1 MKNLLSS
8 LSLLVVLSFTS
19 CSKQESGIENSPSG
33 PVLVQKKTP
42 ASPPQGDPYTK
53 SRLDDHILSV
63 LQSANG
69 FQWDWMDLKTIWS
82 ALQTEGGLLAI
93 GYKPAGEGDVSGK
106 LHSIRVGS
114 GEWKAVHD
122 ALLEFIREELS
133 KTSGADVAIEDFLVE
148 DDPVLPVI
156 TVRLTDKQL
165 LTKLASLENIR
176 YLEPLGYWPAQ
187 VPRST
192 SGCSGSSTV
201 VNTADYISTLP
212 AALQPWNYALH
223 QVPGA
228 WNNAQG
234 SGMTIGVI
242 DAGLSS
248 TQSLLGSMFN
258 NGYSNVG
265 RVVTTDYTF
274 GTSAFTNC
282 THGTSMAALAL
293 GPRNNLGA
301 PSGVAYK
308 SNLHFIRAAEDV
320 VLDLSSE
327 ISAVKSAFVK
337 MGNRQ
342 SVKIISLSMGT
353 PFGSSVLKDGVDY
366 AYGKGKIIF
375 AAAGTSFG
383 LTSWWGVI
391 YPAAYSSC
399 LAVTGVKES
408 GGRCSSCHDGGAVI
422 YTITMERD
430 VDNSRNTLSLK
441 PSGYAPA
448 YVGGSSCATAMA
460 AGIAATV
467 WSAKPTMTRAQLQTC
482 LTNTSQFYPTRT
494 STKGYGNLNAS
505 AAVNFALTN
514 Y

>member
-1 MKNLLSS
+1 MKNLVSS
-8 LSLLVVLSFTS
+8 IFLLTLLGLVS
-19 CSKQESGIENSPSG
+19 CSKQEAGLENTSSG
-33 PVLVQKKTP
+33 PVLVQKQTP
-42 ASPPQGDPYTK
+42 AIVPQGDPYTK
-53 SRLDDHILSV
+53 ARLDDYVMSV

-69 FQWDWMDLKTIWS
+69 FQWDWVDLKTVWS
-82 ALQTEGGLLAI
+82 AIQADGVLLAI
-93 GYKPAGEGDVSGK
+93 GYKPASEGDVSGK
-106 LHSIRVGS
+106 LHAVNIAT

-122 ALLEFIREELS
+122 ALLELIRQELS
-133 KTSGADVAIEDFLVE
+133 RNSGAAVSIDDFLVE

-156 TVRLTDKQL
+156 TVRLADKQV
-165 LTKLASLENIR
+165 LTKLASLQNVR

-192 SGCSGSSTV
+192 SGCSVSTSN
-201 VNTADYISTLP
+201 VNTADYTTTSP
-212 AALQPWNYALH
+212 AAIQPWNYALH

-234 SGMTIGVI
+234 AGMTVGVI
-242 DAGLSS
+242 DAGLST
-248 TQSLLGSMFN
+248 TQPLLGSMFN
-258 NGYSNVG
+258 DGFSNVS

-282 THGTSMAALAL
+282 THGTSMAALAV
-293 GPRNNLGA
+293 GPRNSVGA
-301 PSGVAYK
+301 PSGIAYK

-327 ISAVKSAFVK
+327 ISAVKNAFVK

-342 SVKIISLSMGT
+342 SVRIISLSMGT
-353 PFGSSVLKDGVDY
+353 PFGSSVLRDGVNY
-366 AYGKGKIIF
+366 AYGKGKVIF

-399 LAVTGVKES
+399 LAVTGVKEN
-408 GGRCSSCHDGGAVI
+408 GGRCSSCHDGSAVI

-430 VDNSRNTLSLK
+430 VDNSRNTLSLR
-441 PSGYAPA
+441 PSGYSPA
-448 YVGGSSCATAMA
+448 YIGGSSCATAMA
-460 AGIAATV
+460 AGIASTV
-467 WSAKPTMTRAQLQTC
+467 WSAKPNMTRAQLLTC
-482 LTNTSQFYPTRT
+482 LTNTAQFYPTRT

-505 AAVNFALTN
+505 AAVNYALTN

>member
-1 MKNLLSS
+1 MKNRYTSLFLLLAFS
-8 LSLLVVLSFTS
+8 LTS
-19 CSKQESGIENSPSG
+19 CTKQDSGLQDTHSG
-33 PVLVQKKTP
+33 PVLVQKETP
-42 ASPPQGDPYTK
+42 AMVPQGDPYSK
-53 SRLDDHILSV
+53 ARLDDYVLSI

-69 FQWDWMDLKTIWS
+69 FQWDWVDLKTVWS
-82 ALQTEGGLLAI
+82 ALESDGGLLAI
-93 GYKPAGEGDVSGK
+93 GYKPVAEGDVAGK
-106 LHSIRVGS
+106 LHTINVQT

-122 ALLEFIREELS
+122 ALLEFIRVELS
-133 KTSGADVAIEDFLVE
+133 KSTGAVVEIEDFLVE

-156 TVRLTDKQL
+156 TVRLIDKRI
-165 LTKLASLENIR
+165 LTNLASLKNIR

-192 SGCSGSSTV
+192 SGCSASTTTVNTSDYSTV
-201 VNTADYISTLP
+201 LP
-212 AALQPWNYALH
+212 SALLPWNYTLH

-228 WNNAQG
+228 WNTAQG
-234 SGMTIGVI
+234 RGMTIGVI

-248 TQSLLGSMFN
+248 TQNLLGSQFN

-265 RVVTTDYTF
+265 RVVSTDYTF

-282 THGTSMAALAL
+282 THGTSMAALAV
-293 GPRNNLGA
+293 GPRNNVGA
-301 PSGVAYK
+301 ASGVAYK
-308 SNLHFIRAAEDV
+308 SGLHFIRAAEDV

-327 ISAVKSAFVK
+327 ISAVKNAFVR

-441 PSGYAPA
+441 PSGYSPA